1 MSAAFVDANVF
12 VYAFLKPKRKL
23 QPHEEKIKSAAKK
36 IITRIN
42 EGEETATS
50 VVHFSEIC
58 NILEEAHM
66 IEKGL
71 LFLDNISIK
80 QVTEEDYLKALA
92 IAEDQRIGA
101 NDALAYVLM
110 KETGLSRVYSF
121 DKDFDQFKEIQR
133 IPYFDSQRFRGSF

>member
-1 MSAAFVDANVF
+1 LPATFVDANVF

-23 QPHEEKIKSAAKK
+23 QPHEEKIKDAAKK

-42 EGEETATS
+42 QGEETATS

-58 NILEEAHM
+58 NILEDHLPLEQAHT

-71 LFLDNISIK
+71 LFIDNISIK
-80 QVTEEDYLKALA
+80 QVSEEHYLKAIA
-92 IAEDQRIGA
+92 IAEDQHIGA

-110 KETGLSRVYSF
+110 KETGLCRVYSF
-121 DKDFDQFKEIQR
+121 DKDFDQLEEIER
-133 IPYFDSQRFRGSF
+133 ITE